1 MKRSRLWREFE
12 SGDGA
17 LLRTLRFSI
26 LAGGVVFFCFTAVLF
41 LSWER
46 QLILALLTLVAAIWM
61 DRTSKSHLVTL
72 TLVLLSVY
80 STFRYAFWRASTVVA
95 FFRDPGSNWSAL
107 DAIFICVLLFAE
119 GYAFFVLVLGYLQVL
134 WPLRR
139 APVPLPD
146 EPEEW
151 PAVDLLIPTYN
162 EPLSVVR
169 FTALAAM
176 NIDWPADKL
185 NVFLLDDGRRE
196 EFRAFAEEAGIGYM
210 ARDDNQHAKAGNI
223 NHALKL
229 LRSPFVAVFDCDHVP
244 TRSFL
249 QLTMGWFLRD
259 QRLAVLQTPHH
270 FYSPD
275 PFERNLD
282 QFRIIPNED
291 ELFYGVVQDGN
302 DFWNATCFCGSCA
315 VLRRTALDEVG
326 GFAVETS
333 TEDAHTSLRMQMRG
347 WNTAYI
353 NIPQAAGLATE
364 RLSAHVKQRIRW
376 ARGMV
381 QILRLENPLFARG
394 LKPAQR
400 LCYFNAM
407 AHFLFALPR
416 LIFLT
421 APLIYLIFGRT
432 TIPGFWAAII
442 VYAIP
447 HLLMANLTHS
457 RIQGP
462 HRHSFWNEIYETVLA
477 PYILLPTLLAL
488 ISPRLGTF
496 AVTPKGGVVK
506 EGFFDAR
513 IARPFLV
520 LLAFN
525 FVGLICAIPRLIP
538 FRVFNVPAQFAFVNL
553 PASIYDSSHRGVIL
567 VNVIWMLFNLAILGV
582 ATAVSWENQQRR
594 KSVRVSI
601 AVPSDVIL
609 SDGSMVQGITSDLS
623 SGGVRTT
630 VGQAIKAEVG
640 DAIKFV
646 FPVLDGTATLPA
658 TVVGLDG
665 SELRAQFNPLTM
677 QEDEALTMLLYSR
690 ADSWLGWNKEREPDH
705 PLRSLG
711 RILKL
716 SLRGLSLSVG
726 GSRRKAEPSRLA
738 TSVAPMIVFAALAC
752 LSPRGVTA
760 AQATAPT
767 PGVATKSAA
776 TLASTSNSARPAATA
791 TFDDVFTLADA
802 GVRDA
807 IAFRGVDASQTVYF
821 SVPRNRLAKTATMKL
836 RYHFSPGLLPT
847 ISHINVSL
855 NGTMFATVPV
865 NPAASAVDQ
874 GSALESRLTLP
885 PDLLVH
891 DNQLTFQFIGHYA
904 TQCEDPTN
912 STLWSRI
919 DTNSTIELAGSLLP
933 LANDLKAFPLPFYDS
948 GMNPHPAIPI
958 VFLSQPSPKAM
969 QAAGIIASWFG
980 ILNGYRPVRF
990 PVSVGYIP
998 PGNAIVIAENPL
1010 EIPVSM
1016 GISVVVGAH
1025 VAMRANPSD
1034 PNSSVLVV
1042 TGETGDQLDTPAAA
1056 LTLHGDSWQGPD
1068 VPIHSFTPPATR
1080 LPNDAPRWLSTERDK
1095 VANIGQIAQTGDLQG
1110 DGSTPLNIYLRVP
1123 PDLDYGEKHNLAF
1136 HLSYRYNGV
1145 PLGNDSTLQIFM
1157 NGAYVS
1163 STPLPHTDNA
1173 SSVLETV
1180 IPIPVVDLRPFSNT
1194 LTFKF
1199 AFNPVRKTNCEQTA
1213 PSNLQGAILKDSYLD
1228 LTEIPH
1234 SVELPNLELFANAGY
1249 PFTRKADLADA
1260 AVVLPDQPTNGEI
1273 ELFLA
1278 LMGHFGAQTGY
1289 PALSVT
1295 VTNPAGMTSD
1305 AGKDFLVS
1313 GSHRRPVPTENDQP

>member
-1 MKRSRLWREFE
+1 M
-12 SGDGA
+12 
-17 LLRTLRFSI
+17 
-26 LAGGVVFFCFTAVLF
+26 
-41 LSWER
+41 
-46 QLILALLTLVAAIWM
+46 
-61 DRTSKSHLVTL
+61 
-72 TLVLLSVY
+72 
-80 STFRYAFWRASTVVA
+80 
-95 FFRDPGSNWSAL
+95 
-107 DAIFICVLLFAE
+107 
-119 GYAFFVLVLGYLQVL
+119 
-134 WPLRR
+134 
-139 APVPLPD
+139 
-146 EPEEW
+146 
-151 PAVDLLIPTYN
+151 
-162 EPLSVVR
+162 
-169 FTALAAM
+169 
-176 NIDWPADKL
+176 
-185 NVFLLDDGRRE
+185 
-196 EFRAFAEEAGIGYM
+196 
-210 ARDDNQHAKAGNI
+210 
-223 NHALKL
+223 
-229 LRSPFVAVFDCDHVP
+229 
-244 TRSFL
+244 
-249 QLTMGWFLRD
+249 
-259 QRLAVLQTPHH
+259 
-270 FYSPD
+270 
-275 PFERNLD
+275 
-282 QFRIIPNED
+282 
-291 ELFYGVVQDGN
+291 
-302 DFWNATCFCGSCA
+302 
-315 VLRRTALDEVG
+315 
-326 GFAVETS
+326 
-333 TEDAHTSLRMQMRG
+333 
-347 WNTAYI
+347 
-353 NIPQAAGLATE
+353 
-364 RLSAHVKQRIRW
+364 
-376 ARGMV
+376 
-381 QILRLENPLFARG
+381 
-394 LKPAQR
+394 
-400 LCYFNAM
+400 
-407 AHFLFALPR
+407 
-416 LIFLT
+416 
-421 APLIYLIFGRT
+421 
-432 TIPGFWAAII
+432 
-442 VYAIP
+442 
-447 HLLMANLTHS
+447 
-457 RIQGP
+457 
-462 HRHSFWNEIYETVLA
+462 
-477 PYILLPTLLAL
+477 
-488 ISPRLGTF
+488 
-496 AVTPKGGVVK
+496 
-506 EGFFDAR
+506 
-513 IARPFLV
+513 
-520 LLAFN
+520 
-525 FVGLICAIPRLIP
+525 
-538 FRVFNVPAQFAFVNL
+538 
-553 PASIYDSSHRGVIL
+553 
-567 VNVIWMLFNLAILGV
+567 
-582 ATAVSWENQQRR
+582 
-594 KSVRVSI
+594 
-601 AVPSDVIL
+601 
-609 SDGSMVQGITSDLS
+609 
-623 SGGVRTT
+623 
-630 VGQAIKAEVG
+630 
-640 DAIKFV
+640 
-646 FPVLDGTATLPA
+646 
-658 TVVGLDG
+658 
-665 SELRAQFNPLTM
+665 
-677 QEDEALTMLLYSR
+677 
-690 ADSWLGWNKEREPDH
+690 
-705 PLRSLG
+705 
-711 RILKL
+711 
-716 SLRGLSLSVG
+716 
-726 GSRRKAEPSRLA
+726 
-738 TSVAPMIVFAALAC
+738 
-752 LSPRGVTA
+752 
-760 AQATAPT
+760 
-767 PGVATKSAA
+767 
-776 TLASTSNSARPAATA
+776 
-791 TFDDVFTLADA
+791 
-802 GVRDA
+802 RDA

-1042 TGETGDQLDTPAAA
+1042 TGETGDQLVTAAAA
-1056 LTLHGDSWQGPD
+1056 LTLHGDSWNGPD

-1145 PLGNDSTLQIFM
+1145 PLGSDSTLQIFM

-1305 AGKDFLVS
+1305 AGKDFLVLGSIDDQSPLRTINPDLPVGIDTNGLHIRDARGLLDRATWWRSRGSDKSEPGLLMTGGVLPEAVIEGIEWPS
-1313 GSHRRPVPTENDQP
+1313 GSNHSVVVVLVRDAAAVPNFISAFQNISQSSDIAQSVSLLHDAQFSSYRLGNDAYRVGEISPLDRATRFLQDYPWLIAFVAIIFCFLMSSLVQAMLRRHARNRLQSTD